1 VKKFLSCL
9 FIIVLASCTKQD
21 LSAPAKISTTG
32 SSAISFSSSNIAISN
47 FKAQLTNNEVTVGF
61 STSFQKDVKTL
72 EILKGVT
79 SASLCSIY
87 KTDGTGSSNSAVQY
101 STEDTQTASTLYYI
115 VKYTLQDGDWGYTPM
130 FTLQTGK

>member
-1 VKKFLSCL
+1 VKKILAFLLIIICNSCSKAD
-9 FIIVLASCTKQD
+9 LAT
-21 LSAPAKISTTG
+21 PAASPVVS
-32 SSAISFSSSNIAISN
+32 SSAISFRSNNIIINN
-47 FKAQLTNNEVTVGF
+47 FKAQSADNEVTVGF

-79 SASLCSIY
+79 STTLCSIY

-101 STEDTQTASTLYYI
+101 LTEDTPTASTLYYI
-115 VKYTLQDGDWGYTPM
+115 VKYTLQDGDWGYTPV